1 MALSGRTMSM
11 LITISRSIVAVVG
24 VAALL
29 LAGGNLLTGGAPIT
43 DPVMPLGLLLGLLA
57 VGAAAWTT
65 APERWRAVVVWLG
78 VVAIILACSG
88 FASSLGD
95 AAIRD
100 VLVYFGIPAAIVL
113 LATLVIAAA
122 RWRAGPLGSPRSS
135 VRPN

>member
-1 MALSGRTMSM
+1 MST

-29 LAGGNLLTGGAPIT
+29 LAGGNLATGGAPIT

-57 VGAAAWTT
+57 VGAAAWTG

-78 VVAIILACSG
+78 VAAIILASAG

-113 LATLVIAAA
+113 LATLVIGAA
-122 RWRAGPLGSPRSS
+122 RWRAGPLGSLHSS
-135 VRPN
+135 VGPN